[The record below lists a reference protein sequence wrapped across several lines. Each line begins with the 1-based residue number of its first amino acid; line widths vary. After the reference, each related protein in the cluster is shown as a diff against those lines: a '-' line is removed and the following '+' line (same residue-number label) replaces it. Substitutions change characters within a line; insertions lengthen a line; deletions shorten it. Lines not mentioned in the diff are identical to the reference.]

1 MVKNSFKIVMLV
13 TISMVL
19 SGCLAPAMVLVS
31 SGHGALNYLQLED
44 IKLRLDNLQQ
54 NLTLILI

>member
-1 MVKNSFKIVMLV
+1 MMKNSFKLVMLF

-31 SGHGALNYLQLED
+31 SGHGALNYLQLKE
-44 IKLRLDNLQQ
+44 IKIRLDNLQEKE
-54 NLTLILI
+54 

>member
-1 MVKNSFKIVMLV
+1 MMKNSFKLVMLF

-31 SGHGALNYLQLED
+31 SGHGTINYLQLEE
-44 IKLRLDNLQQ
+44 IKIRLDNLQQ
-54 NLTLILI
+54 KE

>member
-1 MVKNSFKIVMLV
+1 MGKNSFKIVMLV

-54 NLTLILI
+54 KE

>member
-1 MVKNSFKIVMLV
+1 MVKNSSKIVMLV

-31 SGHGALNYLQLED
+31 SGHSAINYLQLED
-44 IKLRLDNLQQ
+44 IKERLDN
-54 NLTLILI
+54 IEKKE